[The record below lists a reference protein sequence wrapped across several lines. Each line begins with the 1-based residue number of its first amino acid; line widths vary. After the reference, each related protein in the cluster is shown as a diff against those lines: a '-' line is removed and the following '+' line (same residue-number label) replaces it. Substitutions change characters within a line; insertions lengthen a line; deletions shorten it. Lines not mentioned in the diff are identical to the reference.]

1 MIVTV
6 IGMHILL
13 IALQIHKQSSFIKLS
28 YKKQHL
34 EHLRSNLGTLKNQRS
49 QQYAA
54 LSNPT
59 LIKKYAHED
68 LALSFMKLQQLQ
80 RLSDEK
86 RI

>member
-1 MIVTV
+1 MIVIV

-34 EHLRSNLGTLKNQRS
+34 EHLRANLITMKNQRS
-49 QQYAA
+49 QHYAS

-59 LIKKYAHED
+59 LIKKFAHEN
-68 LALSFMKLQQLQ
+68 LGLSFMKLSQLQ

-86 RI
+86 HI